1 MLMKYESKKFNIK
14 YTANFTSKY
23 KNNNIM
29 VWFARPINSEY
40 QKIEKI
46 NISLKPHSNYNDR
59 QGNKIMYFNFE
70 NQKNIKVQMDI
81 KITIQKSKINLVKE
95 KIVSSLSSS
104 KLFKQYTKNEKFL
117 EQTKQLK
124 EIVKDITKNKKT
136 DLEKIQ
142 VIFEFVMK
150 NFKYC
155 YPIKKRGVKYLN
167 LKSLKGDCGE
177 YSSLFVTMCRI
188 LCIPARNNTGFVIFP
203 KQKSIKEHGWAS
215 IYLKPYGW
223 INFDPQYASLE
234 KDKKNSFKKYF
245 GQRSDYRISFI
256 NGFNIPLKPKI
267 PLGFDLS
274 YWKKVY
280 LPISN
285 NSTQILQ
292 PIVFASKEKVK
303 FKEKIEILN

>member
-1 MLMKYESKKFNIK
+1 MKYNSKKFNIR

-23 KNNNIM
+23 KNNNIRA
-29 VWFARPINSEY
+29 WFARPIDSEY

-46 NISLKPHSNYNDR
+46 NISLEPHSNYNDK
-59 QGNKIMYFNFE
+59 QGNKIMYFNFK
-70 NQKNIKVQMDI
+70 NRKNIKVQMDI
-81 KITIQKSKINLVKE
+81 KITLQKSKINLVKE

-203 KQKSIKEHGWAS
+203 KQKSIKEHGWVS